1 MDWAFFA
8 HTYWCMFHR
17 VYDNLI
23 PQSVVEDVAQEI
35 QNVNIDWHWKRDT
48 IGTDFQFTDPR
59 IVETPQFIH
68 TIYPETGH
76 SPRRLLPMVKGIVN
90 AVCRASSMDIVQVI
104 RIKANLIP
112 QHAEFDP
119 SWYHTPH
126 CDISVDSPDVPE
138 DLRDKYALSLIYYP
152 VDCDGV
158 TRIFDTFLNNLTDS
172 AECTEAIQSARCMDE
187 IAAKQG
193 RCVLL
198 PSSLLHASSPPR
210 ENQRRM
216 VINTVFFS
224 TRGLNPQL
232 NVKAE

>member
-1 MDWAFFA
+1 
-8 HTYWCMFHR
+8 MFHR

-23 PQSVVEDVAQEI
+23 PATVMETIAREI
-35 QNVNIDWHWKRDT
+35 QDVNIDWHWKPDT
-48 IGTDFQFTDPR
+48 IGKTFEFTNDK

-68 TIYPETGH
+68 TIWPENST
-76 SPRRLLPMVKGIVN
+76 SPHKLLPLIKGVIN
-90 AVCRASSMDIVQVI
+90 AVVRASGLDVFRMN

-112 QHAEFDP
+112 QHAAYDA

-126 CDISVDSPDVPE
+126 CDLSIEKELASD
-138 DLRDKYALSLIYYP
+138 DLRGKFALSLIYYP
-152 VDCDGV
+152 LDCDGV
-158 TRIFDTFLNNLTDS
+158 TRIFDTFLSNFDTS
-172 AECTEAIQSARCMDE
+172 ADCADAIQSARCTDE

-210 ENQRRM
+210 KSQRRM

-224 TRGLNPQL
+224 NRGLDPKL